1 MPLYA
6 SMYGQEDP
14 TFYSQV
20 LGQPRSKRPG
30 LYEGLFMSGAGL
42 MGGRDWSEGMTQG
55 MKGFGQGIEMG
66 QHQASR
72 DMTNQIQ
79 MGQLENSIRK
89 QQMDREVAAK
99 KQQAETNLSQFMQSG
114 GDVNSPEGKALLF
127 NAGMGEQA
135 VQLSKPQNPVNPN
148 LVAVVGEDGKPVYKP
163 AAEAAG
169 MTPYKETPTGSLFA
183 VVGPDGKP
191 VYKPAAEAVGMTPYK
206 EPRVD
211 NTAQWEVEELPDGTQ
226 VQVNR
231 RTGQRAAMPGA
242 SLASWETITQPD
254 GTIVQ
259 KNTKTGEI
267 KAAPK
272 NPNAPTPA
280 QANEGA
286 KKTLQLDNLGTA
298 MDSYEKELSGL
309 SRLDLATLAAGT
321 PNAKAAALS
330 SLHTN
335 LMINMKN
342 LFELGALSG
351 PDYQLM
357 QDSVGSLTS
366 PGTLANPENLK
377 TRLKVV
383 KENLAN
389 ARKNLNQN
397 YGGKPQAA
405 QPEAVSARKTASNG
419 KSYYQGADGNWYE
432 E

>member
-89 QQMDREVAAK
+89 QQMDREAAAK

-169 MTPYKETPTGSLFA
+169 M
-183 VVGPDGKP
+183 
-191 VYKPAAEAVGMTPYK
+191 MPYK
-206 EPRVD
+206 EPPSR
-211 NTAQWEVEELPDGTQ
+211 NTQIVQTAEGVYTLTPEGGLGNRLGSPVRAVSDGPAKPPSGYRWNADGTGLEAIPNGPADKSKNE
-226 VQVNR
+226 V
-231 RTGQRAAMPGA
+231 RAPSGYRWKDDG
-242 SLASWETITQPD
+242 SLEPI
-254 GTIVQ
+254 
-259 KNTKTGEI
+259 
-267 KAAPK
+267 
-272 NPNAPTPA
+272 PNGPADKPAGTPA
-280 QANEGA
+280 QANEAA
-286 KKTLQLDNLGTA
+286 KKSLQLDNLGTA

-309 SRLDLATLAAGT
+309 SRMDLATLAAGT

-405 QPEAVSARKTASNG
+405 QPEAVSARKKASNG